1 MVIDFKPNPRSA
13 LRLGFRCNVGFF
25 VTRIGR
31 SDETTKKSI
40 YTASLGLLSFSFF
53 FFFLRPKF
61 RIC

>member
-40 YTASLGLLSFSFF
+40 YTASLGLLYY
-53 FFFLRPKF
+53 
-61 RIC
+61 IV